1 MARSEA
7 MKMEIRAAD
16 RNQRQ
21 CNVNKLMTPE
31 MRRQIRQLKQQLDE
45 YVELDSEHYEL
56 MVTISLGLDT
66 ARDTARCLM
75 ARDPFDAWARL
86 VKAKEEEFDADFGI
100 SEAEEP
106 ERSSEDATAKVTNLI
121 TMEMRQQQ
129 IREAKEKL
137 EDYASFLGQFF
148 RELNQLDS
156 FKTALKLADALRRNE
171 PLETR
176 EVAETEPRSSERNF

>member
-1 MARSEA
+1 
-7 MKMEIRAAD
+7 MKREVRAANQ
-16 RNQRQ
+16 NQRQ

-31 MRRQIRQLKQQLDE
+31 MRRQIRQLTRQLDK
-45 YVELDSEHYEL
+45 YDELGSEHYEL
-56 MVTISLGLDT
+56 MVTISFGLDT

-86 VKAKEEEFDADFGI
+86 VKAKEEEFFGI

-106 ERSSEDATAKVTNLI
+106 ERRSEDATAKVTNLI

-137 EDYASFLGQFF
+137 EDYASYLGQFSV
-148 RELNQLDS
+148 R
-156 FKTALKLADALRRNE
+156 
-171 PLETR
+171 
-176 EVAETEPRSSERNF
+176 